1 MLCRPP
7 IQRCCPGGN
16 PGAAGR
22 PWAPPWWL
30 FFGEKLWPLAIQEPE
45 TKNRSVLLAKDFVAH
60 SLPITRI
67 CASFRDQTMPC
78 NRVRKVLALPIGN
91 GCAIHGI
98 ATGLSFP
105 GCKAISNFNGSVL
118 GPPGQVRLG
127 PTPRLQYRLDQ
138 PFGFRRLAFLPLL
151 PQVVWPA
158 LLLHFLQQAL
168 AKLLATQTQ
177 I

>member
-118 GPPGQVRLG
+118 CPPGFMEAPELDGLQCSRRA
-127 PTPRLQYRLDQ
+127 PSQPRRGRKPLAIRHLQ
-138 PFGFRRLAFLPLL
+138 
-151 PQVVWPA
+151 
-158 LLLHFLQQAL
+158 
-168 AKLLATQTQ
+168 
-177 I
+177 